1 MATIEEILGKCS
13 VEELR
18 YAAEENK
25 ILGKGAK
32 AELVSRLSSTVPPKK
47 VLECVSNKE
56 LQAILG
62 RYQLPTSGTKSEL
75 VKRVLSI
82 AKPFKAKVVQQ
93 AKPPLTKA
101 LRAEAKET
109 THEKGQRFEDQVAA
123 WARRKFKT
131 DFAQSALARGA
142 AVQRPH
148 QVDIHVQKKAGLFGG
163 ADDIWIECKHMKS
176 TVKRTHISKLV
187 NDAKDVYEA
196 FEKGG
201 EKLYY
206 NGLMFVSTSEF
217 DIDALNYA
225 NEYDVLCVHFDGK
238 AYKEQNS
245 PKNWLGR
252 PKWLEQV
259 KYA

>member
-1 MATIEEILGKCS
+1 MASIEEILGKCS

-25 ILGKGAK
+25 LPSKGTK
-32 AELVSRLSSTVPPKK
+32 AQLVSRLSSTVSPKK

-62 RYQLPTSGTKSEL
+62 SYQFPTSGTKTEL

-82 AKPFKAKVVQQ
+82 AKASKAKVVQQ
-93 AKPPLTKA
+93 AKPPPRKA
-101 LRAEAKET
+101 LQAEAKET
-109 THEKGQRFEDQVAA
+109 TYEKGQRFEDQVAA

-131 DFAQSALARGA
+131 DFAKSELARGA

-148 QVDIHVQKKAGLFGG
+148 QVDVHVQKKVRLFGS
-163 ADDIWIECKHMKS
+163 ADDIWIECKAIKGS
-176 TVKRTHISKLV
+176 VKRTHISKLV
-187 NDAKDVYEA
+187 DDAQDVYKA
-196 FEKGG
+196 FQKGG
-201 EKLYY
+201 EKFYY
-206 NGLMFVSTSEF
+206 NGLMFVSTSKF